1 MEHGSP
7 GENRDVPARP
17 LGSTPPVVLGERALD
32 NIRYIRD
39 TMEGAGT
46 FTAVPGWGQALA
58 GATALVAA
66 AVASRQPTPGRW
78 LAVWLAAA
86 GAAAAVSGVALVRKA
101 RRTGASLASGP
112 ARKFFLAFAPP
123 VVAAALLTPALALSG
138 LHRLLPGAWLLLYG
152 AGVVTGGAHSVR
164 IVPVMGLSFMLAGAV
179 ALTLPFGFADV
190 AMAAGFGGLLVGF
203 GVAIARR
210 HGG

>member
-1 MEHGSP
+1 MQHGPP
-7 GENRDVPARP
+7 GQNRDVPVRP
-17 LGSTPPVVLGERALD
+17 LDSAPPVVLGERALD
-32 NIRYIRD
+32 NLRYIRD

-58 GATALVAA
+58 GAAALVAA
-66 AVASRQPTPGRW
+66 PLAASQPTPGRW

-86 GAAAAVSGVALVRKA
+86 ALAAGVSAAALVRKA

-123 VVAAALLTPALALSG
+123 VVAGALLTPALALSG
-138 LHRLLPGAWLLLYG
+138 LHRLLPGTWLLLYG
-152 AGVVTGGAHSVR
+152 AGVVTGGAHSGR
-164 IVPVMGLSFMLAGAV
+164 IVPVMGLSFMLAGTV
-179 ALTLPFGFADV
+179 ALAFPFALADA